1 MKKILWIS
9 GAAIFAIALLVTFLS
24 MSEKNVASVNG
35 EKISEKELNELL
47 VSQYGSQALDSLITE
62 KIINQEKKKEKIKVS
77 KEELDK
83 EMTAYMESYGGKDAF
98 QEILAN
104 SGVKMAAVEKD
115 IEKYLITKKLLEPR
129 IDISDEEMKEYFED
143 NKESYAQAEQVQA
156 SHILVEDEAA
166 ANEVHKKLEEGED
179 FAELAAEYSTDASNS
194 ESGGDLGYFARGEMV
209 QEFEDAAFALEV
221 GKISHPVKTE
231 HGYHIIKVSDKKEAK
246 EAVFEDV
253 KEDIKTALFDSKMET
268 EYTAWLD
275 EKFEE
280 YEIENFLEV

>member
-1 MKKILWIS
+1 MKKIIWIS
-9 GAAIFAIALLVTFLS
+9 GSAIVAIALLVIFISL
-24 MSEKNVASVNG
+24 SEKNVASVNG
-35 EKISEKELNELL
+35 EKISEKELKELL
-47 VSQYGSQALDSLITE
+47 VSQYGSEALDSLITE

-77 KEELDK
+77 KEELEE
-83 EMTAYMESYGGKDAF
+83 EMTAYIESYGGKDAF
-98 QEILAN
+98 QEILAS
-104 SGVKMAAVEKD
+104 SGVKMSA
-115 IEKYLITKKLLEPR
+115 IENNIENYLITKKLLEPR
-129 IDISDEEMKEYFED
+129 INITDKEMKEYFED

-156 SHILVEDEAA
+156 SHILVKDEAT
-166 ANEVHKKLEEGED
+166 ANEVHKKLDEGKD

-194 ESGGDLGYFARGEMV
+194 EAGGDLGYFARGEMV

-221 GKISHPVKTE
+221 GKISAPVKTE

-246 EAVFEDV
+246 DAVFEEV

-268 EYTAWLD
+268 EYPTWLD